1 MDATVRARVDSD
13 LKQEAEAI
21 FKKLG
26 LTTSQAIV
34 MFLSMVKLQNGIP
47 FDMKIPNKE
56 TLKAMQEAKEFKGE
70 EISLK
75 DLLHI
80 SELPDSDAGVVPD
93 TFAMRFSRV

>member
-26 LTTSQAIV
+26 LNTSQAIV
-34 MFLSMVKLQNGIP
+34 MFLNMVKLQNGIP
-47 FDMKIPNKE
+47 FDIKIPNKD
-56 TLKAMQEAKEFKGE
+56 TLKAMQEAKVFKGE

-75 DLLHI
+75 DL
-80 SELPDSDAGVVPD
+80 
-93 TFAMRFSRV
+93 

>member
-1 MDATVRARVDSD
+1 MMDATVRARVNSD

-26 LTTSQAIV
+26 INTSQAIV
-34 MFLSMVKLQNGIP
+34 MFLNMVKLQNGIP

-70 EISLK
+70 KISLK
-75 DLLHI
+75 DL
-80 SELPDSDAGVVPD
+80 
-93 TFAMRFSRV
+93 

>member
-26 LTTSQAIV
+26 LNTSQAIV
-34 MFLSMVKLQNGIP
+34 MFLNMVKLQNGIP

-56 TLKAMQEAKEFKGE
+56 TLKAMQEAKVFKGE

-75 DLLHI
+75 DL
-80 SELPDSDAGVVPD
+80 
-93 TFAMRFSRV
+93 

>member
-26 LTTSQAIV
+26 IDTSQAIV
-34 MFLSMVKLQNGIP
+34 MFLNMVKLQNGIP

-70 EISLK
+70 KISLK
-75 DLLHI
+75 DL
-80 SELPDSDAGVVPD
+80 
-93 TFAMRFSRV
+93 

>member
-26 LTTSQAIV
+26 LNTSQAIV
-34 MFLSMVKLQNGIP
+34 MFLNMVKLNNGIP
-47 FDMKIPNKE
+47 FEIKIPNE
-56 TLKAMQEAKEFKGE
+56 DTVKAMQEAKEFKGE

-75 DLLHI
+75 DL
-80 SELPDSDAGVVPD
+80 
-93 TFAMRFSRV
+93 